1 MEATI
6 LIMAAITATRIIATN
21 VRSLLMGNKPIGSHH
36 QPVITCT
43 KLTIETLGPVVK
55 YVLC

>member
-1 MEATI
+1 M

-36 QPVITCT
+36 QPVITCS

-55 YVLC
+55 YVQC